1 VPQRRLRYFVPTFAA
16 AICVAMITLYNPFE
30 GMQFGTKRCFLT
42 GQPVGA
48 ADTVPVFA
56 SWLQA
61 AYNLAERPIYL
72 LDHSQTTYQAL
83 RLPLAPALRPRL
95 EALEA
100 EIAAAVQQGPAAL
113 RALPPA
119 RLWQWLG
126 KMFYGIFAAELVQQ
140 QQPLIKPQ
148 YPLAENAQLLQR
160 FRAFFQLLQGLRVPT
175 DYADFVPGSVFVL
188 EVDDQYEAPAFEYDD
203 DLNTLVFSIKLGR
216 VVLIATL
223 VDIGFIGQAMRQV
236 YADAQ
241 RPLHP
246 VQVAEFKART
256 YYAAYLLAA
265 VPDIFP
271 RRPGPLD
278 PPDVELVL
286 DALVDDVTATI
297 FNPWDNL
304 AYAHTLTGLWPR
316 WGLTEEVILR
326 NPFQPLSLLYD
337 AAGQPQ
343 PAAAAAEQLAVLA
356 YSG

>member
-1 VPQRRLRYFVPTFAA
+1 
-16 AICVAMITLYNPFE
+16 MISLYDPFE
-30 GMQFGTKRCFLT
+30 GMQFGAKRCFLT
-42 GQPVGA
+42 GQPVGP

-56 SWLQA
+56 DWLQE
-61 AYNLAERPIYL
+61 AYNLAERPIHL
-72 LDHSQTTYQAL
+72 LDHSQTTYQTL
-83 RLPLAPALRPRL
+83 RLPLAPELHPRL
-95 EALEA
+95 QALEA
-100 EIAAAVQQGPAAL
+100 EIQAAAQDGPAAL

-126 KMFYGIFAAELVQQ
+126 KMFYGVFAAELVQQ

-148 YPLAENAQLLQR
+148 YPLAENVQLLQR
-160 FRAFFQLLQGLRVPT
+160 FRPFFQLLQGLRVPT

-188 EVDDQYEAPAFEYDD
+188 EVDDQYGVPNFEYDD

-216 VVLIATL
+216 AVLVATL
-223 VDIGFIGQAMRQV
+223 IDIGFIEQAMRQV

-246 VQVAEFKART
+246 AQVAEFKART

-265 VPDIFP
+265 VPDIYP

-278 PPDVELVL
+278 PAGVELVL

-304 AYAHTLTGLWPR
+304 TYAHTLTGLWRR
-316 WGLTEEVILR
+316 WGLTEETIMR

-337 AAGQPQ
+337 ALGQPQ
-343 PAAAAAEQLAVLA
+343 SAAAAAEQLAVLA